1 MAELELVRSD
11 YGYDLEFTILDARG
25 GAVDLNNATVKLKV
39 KKYGATSLTID
50 SGCDR
55 KMPYSSG
62 IVTYTVQQTDF
73 SAIGKYQGELEI
85 TWTGGKVMTAT
96 DLEISIVADLV
107 GAA

>member
-11 YGYDLEFTILDARG
+11 YGYDLEFSILDASSN
-25 GAVDLNNATVKLKV
+25 AVDLTNSTVKFKV
-39 KKYGATSLTID
+39 KKYGATALTID
-50 SGCDR
+50 AACNR
-55 KMPYSSG
+55 TVPYTLG

-73 SAIGKYQGELEI
+73 TAIGKYKGEIEI

-107 GAA
+107 GA